1 MIPALVGLGILIGSV
16 LVVANWKGILDWLTD
31 FIPKLKSAWAKV
43 KPNVPYAAV
52 LVGDLIVEG
61 VSRMAAIMH
70 RMYYKEDGKWIEATT
85 TRKVDASEVPAHIR
99 CKFENQ
105 EADITKDMEDTL
117 QLTV

>member
-1 MIPALVGLGILIGSV
+1 M
-16 LVVANWKGILDWLTD
+16 
-31 FIPKLKSAWAKV
+31 
-43 KPNVPYAAV
+43 PYAAV
-52 LVGDLIVEG
+52 IVGDLIVEG
-61 VSRMAAIMH
+61 VSRMAGIMH
-70 RMYYKEDGKWIEATT
+70 RLYYKEDGKWIEETT